1 MPSLALTVFQGR
13 AGDRNPRGAAGALA
27 VGRALEA
34 RLGLVADRVGESAP
48 PLAAGWS
55 EELEAARPG
64 FEALADRL
72 DAVLADGQASLVTQG
87 RCAASI
93 AALPV
98 VLRHHPDALIV
109 WFDAHGDCNQPAH
122 STTGYLGGMVL
133 TAAAGVWDSGL
144 GQGLDLA
151 DVVLVGAR
159 DLDPCEA
166 ALIADGGP
174 RLVTAGPNIGRRLAA
189 AIGDRPVY
197 VHLDCDVLDPGL
209 VPTEYSV
216 DDGLSFGDL
225 REACAVLARNRV
237 IGLEIAEFE
246 DVFVE
251 TGAPGDVDALLDALA
266 PLIAR
271 LDSWPYPAR

>member
-1 MPSLALTVFQGR
+1 MSNLALTVFQGR
-13 AGDRNPRGAAGALA
+13 AGDRNPRGVAGALA
-27 VGRALEA
+27 VGAALEA
-34 RLGLVADRVGESAP
+34 RLGLPAERVGVQAP

-64 FEALADRL
+64 LEALSARL
-72 DAVLADGQASLVTQG
+72 DAVLADGKALLVTQG

-98 VLRHHPDALIV
+98 VLRHHPEALVV

-133 TAAAGVWDSGL
+133 TGAAGVWDTGL

-166 ALIADGGP
+166 ALIAAGGP
-174 RLVTAGPNIGRRLAA
+174 RLVSSGPGIAQRLAA

-197 VHLDCDVLDPGL
+197 VHLDCDVLEPGL
-209 VPTEYSV
+209 APTEYSV
-216 DDGLSFGDL
+216 ENGLSFADL
-225 REACAVLARNRV
+225 RDACAVLARNRV

-246 DVFVE
+246 DVFAQ
-251 TGAPGDVDALLDALA
+251 TGAAGDVDALLDALA
-266 PLIAR
+266 PLLER
-271 LDSWPYPAR
+271 LAAYPAR

>member
-1 MPSLALTVFQGR
+1 MSSLALTVFQGR

-27 VGRALEA
+27 VGAALEA
-34 RLGLVADRVGESAP
+34 RLGLAAEHVGAQAP

-55 EELEAARPG
+55 KELEAARPG
-64 FEALADRL
+64 FEALAARL
-72 DAVLADGQASLVTQG
+72 DAVLADGKASLVTQG

-98 VLRHHPDALIV
+98 VLRHHPDALVV

-144 GQGLDLA
+144 GRGLHLA

-166 ALIADGGP
+166 ALIAGGGP
-174 RLVTAGPNIGRRLAA
+174 RLVAAGPGIARRLAE

-216 DDGLSFGDL
+216 ENGLSFADL
-225 REACAVLARNRV
+225 REAGAVLARNRV

-246 DVFVE
+246 DVFAA

-271 LDSWPYPAR
+271 LAS

>member
-1 MPSLALTVFQGR
+1 MSALALTVFQGR
-13 AGDRNPRGAAGALA
+13 SGDRNPRGVAGALA
-27 VGRALEA
+27 VGAALET
-34 RLGLVADRVGESAP
+34 RLGLHAERVGLQAP
-48 PLAAGWS
+48 PLAVGWS

-64 FEALADRL
+64 LEALAARL
-72 DAVLADGQASLVTQG
+72 DAVLADGKVSLIAQG

-122 STTGYLGGMVL
+122 SATGYLGGMVL
-133 TAAAGVWDSGL
+133 TGAAGVWDTGL
-144 GQGLDLA
+144 GEGLNLA

-159 DLDPCEA
+159 DLDPCEV
-166 ALIADGGP
+166 ALIAAGGP
-174 RLVTAGPNIGRRLAA
+174 RVVAAGPGIAQRLAA

-216 DDGLSFGDL
+216 ADGLNLADL
-225 REACAVLARNRV
+225 REASVVLAGNRV

-246 DVFVE
+246 DVFVQ
-251 TGAPGDVDALLDALA
+251 TGEPGDVGALLDALA
-266 PLIAR
+266 PLLDR
-271 LDSWPYPAR
+271 LAT

>member
-1 MPSLALTVFQGR
+1 MSSLALTVFQGR
-13 AGDRNPRGAAGALA
+13 AGDRNPHGLAGALA
-27 VGRALEA
+27 LGAALET
-34 RLGLVADRVGESAP
+34 RLGVLAERVGVQAP

-64 FEALADRL
+64 LEVLATRL
-72 DAVLADGQASLVTQG
+72 DAVLANGKPSLVTQG

-133 TAAAGVWDSGL
+133 TAAAGIWRSGL
-144 GQGLDLA
+144 GAGLNLA

-166 ALIADGGP
+166 ALIAAGGP
-174 RLVTAGPNIGRRLAA
+174 RLVTSGPGVAQRLAA

-209 VPTEYSV
+209 VPTEYAV
-216 DDGLSFGDL
+216 ENGLSFADL
-225 REACAVLARNRV
+225 REACAVLACNRV

-246 DVFVE
+246 DVFVH
-251 TGAPGDVDALLDALA
+251 TGEPGDVEALLDALS
-266 PLIAR
+266 PLLDR
-271 LDSWPYPAR
+271 LAA

>member
-1 MPSLALTVFQGR
+1 MSSLALTVFQGR

-27 VGRALEA
+27 VGAALEA
-34 RLGLVADRVGESAP
+34 RLGLRAERVGVQAS

-55 EELEAARPG
+55 EELDAARPG
-64 FEALADRL
+64 FEALAARL
-72 DAVLADGQASLVTQG
+72 DAALTSGKVSLVTQG

-98 VLRHHPDALIV
+98 VLRHHPDALVV

-122 STTGYLGGMVL
+122 SATGYLGGMVL

-144 GQGLDLA
+144 GQGLNLS
-151 DVVLVGAR
+151 DVILVGAR
-159 DLDPCEA
+159 DLDACETV
-166 ALIADGGP
+166 LIAAGGP
-174 RLVTAGPNIGRRLAA
+174 RLVASGPGIAQRLAA
-189 AIGDRPVY
+189 VIGDRPVY

-216 DDGLSFGDL
+216 ENGLSFDDL
-225 REACAVLARNRV
+225 RETCVVLARNRV

-246 DVFVE
+246 DIFVQ

-266 PLIAR
+266 PLLERMA
-271 LDSWPYPAR
+271 A

>member
-1 MPSLALTVFQGR
+1 MSSLALTIFQGR
-13 AGDRNPRGAAGALA
+13 AGDRNPRGAAGALV
-27 VGRALEA
+27 VGAALET
-34 RLGLVADRVGESAP
+34 RLGLVGERVGVQAP

-64 FEALADRL
+64 LEALAGRL
-72 DAVLADGQASLVTQG
+72 DTVLASDQASLVTQG

-93 AALPV
+93 ATLPV
-98 VLRHHPDALIV
+98 VRRHHPDALVV

-159 DLDPCEA
+159 DLDPCET
-166 ALIADGGP
+166 ALIAGGGP
-174 RLVTAGPNIGRRLAA
+174 RLVAPGPGIAHRLAA

-197 VHLDCDVLDPGL
+197 VHLDCDVLEPGL
-209 VPTEYSV
+209 APTEYSV
-216 DDGLSFGDL
+216 EGGLSFADL
-225 REACAVLARNRV
+225 REACLVLARNRV
-237 IGLEIAEFE
+237 VGLEIAEFE
-246 DVFVE
+246 DVFAE
-251 TGAPGDVDALLDALA
+251 TGLPGDIGDLLDALS
-266 PLIAR
+266 PLLER
-271 LDSWPYPAR
+271 LFV

>member
-1 MPSLALTVFQGR
+1 MSSLALTVFQGR

-27 VGRALEA
+27 VGAALEA
-34 RLGLVADRVGESAP
+34 RLGLAAEHVGVLAP

-64 FEALADRL
+64 LEALAARL
-72 DAVLADGQASLVTQG
+72 DAVLTDGKASLATQG

-98 VLRHHPDALIV
+98 VLRHHPDALVV

-122 STTGYLGGMVL
+122 STSGYLGGMVL
-133 TAAAGVWDSGL
+133 TAAVGIWDSGL
-144 GQGLDLA
+144 GRGLDLA

-166 ALIADGGP
+166 ALIAAGAP
-174 RLVTAGPNIGRRLAA
+174 RPVTAGPGIGQRLAA
-189 AIGDRPVY
+189 AIGNRPVY
-197 VHLDCDVLDPGL
+197 VHLDCDVLEPGL

-216 DDGLSFGDL
+216 ADGLSFADL

-246 DVFVE
+246 DVFAD
-251 TGAPGDVDALLDALA
+251 TGTPGDVDALLDALA
-266 PLIAR
+266 PLIDR
-271 LDSWPYPAR
+271 LAD

>member
-1 MPSLALTVFQGR
+1 MSSLALTVFQGR
-13 AGDRNPRGAAGALA
+13 AGDRNPRGMAGAVL
-27 VGRALEA
+27 VGAALEA
-34 RLGLVADRVGESAP
+34 RLGVAAERVGLP
-48 PLAAGWS
+48 VQPLATGWS
-55 EELEAARPG
+55 EELEAARP
-64 FEALADRL
+64 ELRALAVRL
-72 DAVLADGQASLVTQG
+72 DAVLASGEASLLTQG

-98 VLRHHPDALIV
+98 VRCHHPDALIV

-159 DLDPCEA
+159 DLDPSEI
-166 ALIADGGP
+166 ALIAAGGP
-174 RLVTAGPNIGRRLAA
+174 RLVAAGPEIGQRLAE

-197 VHLDCDVLDPGL
+197 VHLDCDVLEPGL
-209 VPTEYSV
+209 APTEYSV
-216 DDGLSFGDL
+216 AGGLSFADL

-237 IGLEIAEFE
+237 VGLEIAEFE
-246 DVFVE
+246 NVFAK
-251 TGAPGDVDALLDALA
+251 TGQPGDVGALLDALA
-266 PLIAR
+266 PLLGR
-271 LDSWPYPAR
+271 LGA

>member
-1 MPSLALTVFQGR
+1 MTSLALTVFQGL

-27 VGRALEA
+27 MGAALEA
-34 RLGLVADRVGESAP
+34 RLGLVAERVGVQAA

-55 EELEAARPG
+55 EELAAARPG
-64 FEALADRL
+64 FEALAAWL
-72 DAVLADGQASLVTQG
+72 DAVMGEGKASLLTQG

-98 VLRHHPDALIV
+98 VLRHHPDALVV
-109 WFDAHGDCNQPAH
+109 WFDAHGDCNQPAR
-122 STTGYLGGMVL
+122 STSGYLGGMVL

-144 GQGLDLA
+144 GRGLDLA

-166 ALIADGGP
+166 ALIAGGGP
-174 RLVTAGPNIGRRLAA
+174 RLVAAGPDIGLRLAA
-189 AIGDRPVY
+189 GIGDRPVY

-216 DDGLSFGDL
+216 EGGLSFADL
-225 REACAVLARNRV
+225 HETSAVLARNRV

-246 DVFVE
+246 DIFAQ
-251 TGAPGDVDALLDALA
+251 TGAPGDIDALLDALA
-266 PLIAR
+266 PLIER
-271 LDSWPYPAR
+271 LAA

>member
-1 MPSLALTVFQGR
+1 MSSLALTVFQGR

-27 VGRALEA
+27 IGVVLEA
-34 RLGLVADRVGESAP
+34 RLDRRAERVGVQAS
-48 PLAAGWS
+48 PLAADWR

-64 FEALADRL
+64 FRALAARL
-72 DAVLADGQASLVTQG
+72 DSVLSDGKSSLIIQG

-93 AALPV
+93 ATLPV

-144 GQGLDLA
+144 GDGLALS
-151 DVVLVGAR
+151 DVLLVGAR

-166 ALIADGGP
+166 ALIAGGGP
-174 RLVTAGPNIGRRLAA
+174 RLVTAGPRIGDRLAA

-197 VHLDCDVLDPGL
+197 IHLDCDVLNPGL
-209 VPTEYSV
+209 APTEYSV
-216 DDGLSFGDL
+216 DDGLSFADL

-246 DVFVE
+246 DVFAE
-251 TGAPGDVDALLDALA
+251 TGEPGDVDALLDALA
-266 PLIAR
+266 PLVER
-271 LDSWPYPAR
+271 LTA

>member
-1 MPSLALTVFQGR
+1 MTALALTVFQGR

-27 VGRALEA
+27 VGAALEA
-34 RLGLVADRVGESAP
+34 RLDLRAERVGAPAP

-64 FEALADRL
+64 LEALAARL
-72 DAVLADGQASLVTQG
+72 DAVLADGKASLVTQG
-87 RCAASI
+87 RCATSI

-109 WFDAHGDCNQPAH
+109 WFDAHGDCNQPAQ

-133 TAAAGVWDSGL
+133 TGAAGVWDTGL
-144 GQGLDLA
+144 GRGLDLT

-166 ALIADGGP
+166 ALVAAGGP
-174 RLVTAGPNIGRRLAA
+174 RLVAAGSGIGPRLAA

-197 VHLDCDVLDPGL
+197 VHLDCDVLEPGL

-216 DDGLSFGDL
+216 EDGLSFDDL
-225 REACAVLARNRV
+225 REACAVLAGNQV

-246 DVFVE
+246 DVFVR
-251 TGAPGDVDALLDALA
+251 TGAPGDVGALLDALA
-266 PLIAR
+266 PLLDR
-271 LDSWPYPAR
+271 LAA